1 MTKTIAIIGR
11 PNVGK
16 STLFNRLIE
25 KRIAIVADEPG
36 VTRDFIIE
44 GYEDKGINFNLIDT
58 AGIYES
64 NKKKLSKVLKET
76 SKSAIERS
84 DILIFLLDAREG
96 ITSDDLYLSK
106 LLRKSGKEIILVA
119 NKCETPKQDNEAL
132 ELHSLGF
139 GDPIP
144 ISAEHNRGISD
155 LKSELYKFGK
165 KVEFDFKEELSDS
178 FVQKISILGRP
189 NSGKSTLTNFFIQ
202 ERRQLVGEESGLTRD
217 AISLNF
223 KWLKKDYII
232 IDTPGLRKK
241 SKIDDKIEKKSTKN
255 SLKSVE
261 NSDVSILMVD
271 ALLGFDKQDLNIAN
285 FIEDKGKPF
294 IIAINKWDLIK
305 NKKSKKIEIVEKIN
319 NTLSQFREVKAVFI
333 SSNTGKGLDEL
344 IMKVNEVIDISKLS
358 ISTNNL
364 NSFLEGVISSHAHPN
379 INGRALRFKYITQVR
394 NSPLTFV
401 IFSNRPNVIL
411 DSYKRYISNN
421 LRKEFGLDG
430 VPIIIMYRKSE
441 NPYHNKN

>member
-1 MTKTIAIIGR
+1 VTKTIAIIGR

-25 KRIAIVADEPG
+25 KRIAIVANEPG

-58 AGIYES
+58 AGIHES

-84 DILIFLLDAREG
+84 DILIFLLDVREG

-119 NKCETPKQDNEAL
+119 NKCETPTQDNEAL

-155 LKSELYKFGK
+155 LKSEIYKFGK
-165 KVEFDFKEELSDS
+165 KVEFHFKEEVNDS
-178 FVQKISILGRP
+178 FVKKISILGRP

-217 AISLNF
+217 VISLNF
-223 KWLKKDYII
+223 KWLNKDYII

-285 FIEDKGKPF
+285 FIEDKGKPL

-319 NTLSQFREVKAVFI
+319 NSLSQFRGVKVVFI
-333 SSNTGKGLDEL
+333 ASNTGKGLDEL
-344 IMKVNEVIDISKLS
+344 IMKVNEVIDVSKLS

-364 NSFLEGVISSHAHPN
+364 NSFLEGVISSHTHPN

-401 IFSNRPNVIL
+401 IFSNRPNAIL

>member
-64 NKKKLSKVLKET
+64 NKKKLSKVLKES

-84 DILIFLLDAREG
+84 DILIFLLDVREG

-217 AISLNF
+217 VISLNF
-223 KWLKKDYII
+223 KWLNKDYII

-344 IMKVNEVIDISKLS
+344 IMKVNEVIDVGKLS

>member
-1 MTKTIAIIGR
+1 MTKTVAIIGR

-155 LKSELYKFGK
+155 LKSEIYKFGK
-165 KVEFDFKEELSDS
+165 KVEFDFKEEVNDS

-189 NSGKSTLTNFFIQ
+189 NSGKSTLTNFLIQ

-217 AISLNF
+217 VISLNF
-223 KWLKKDYII
+223 KWLNKDYII

-305 NKKSKKIEIVEKIN
+305 NKKSKKIEIIEKIN
-319 NTLSQFREVKAVFI
+319 NSLSQFREVKAVFI

-344 IMKVNEVIDISKLS
+344 IMKVNEVIDVSKLS

-364 NSFLEGVISSHAHPN
+364 NSFLEEVISSHTHPN

-394 NSPLTFV
+394 NSPLTFI
-401 IFSNRPNVIL
+401 IFSNRPSVIL

-421 LRKEFGLDG
+421 LRKEFGLEG

>member
-1 MTKTIAIIGR
+1 VTKTIAIIGR

-155 LKSELYKFGK
+155 LKSEIYKFGK
-165 KVEFDFKEELSDS
+165 KVEFDFKEEVNDS

-189 NSGKSTLTNFFIQ
+189 NSGKSTLTNFLIQ

-217 AISLNF
+217 VISLNF
-223 KWLKKDYII
+223 KWLNKDYII

-285 FIEDKGKPF
+285 FIEDKGKPL

-319 NTLSQFREVKAVFI
+319 NSLSQFRGVKVVFI
-333 SSNTGKGLDEL
+333 ASNTGKGLDEL
-344 IMKVNEVIDISKLS
+344 IMKVNEVIDVSKLS

-364 NSFLEGVISSHAHPN
+364 NSFLEEVISSHTHPN

-394 NSPLTFV
+394 NSPLTFI
-401 IFSNRPNVIL
+401 IFSNRPSVIL

-421 LRKEFGLDG
+421 LRKEFGLEG

>member
-58 AGIYES
+58 AGIHES
-64 NKKKLSKVLKET
+64 NKKKLSKILKE
-76 SKSAIERS
+76 SSRSAIERS
-84 DILIFLLDAREG
+84 DILIFLLDVREG

-132 ELHSLGF
+132 ELHSLGY

-155 LKSELYKFGK
+155 LKSEIYKFGK
-165 KVEFDFKEELSDS
+165 EVEFDFKEGASDS
-178 FVQKISILGRP
+178 LVQKISILGRP

-202 ERRQLVGEESGLTRD
+202 ESRQLVGEESGLTRD
-217 AISLNF
+217 VISLNF
-223 KWLKKDYII
+223 KWLNKDYII

-305 NKKSKKIEIVEKIN
+305 NKKSKKIEIIEKIN
-319 NTLSQFREVKAVFI
+319 NSLSQFREINVVFI

-344 IMKVNEVIDISKLS
+344 IMRVNEVIDISKLS

-379 INGRALRFKYITQVR
+379 ISGRAIRFKYITQVK
-394 NSPLTFV
+394 NSPLTFI
-401 IFSNRPNVIL
+401 IFSNRPNAIL

>member
-155 LKSELYKFGK
+155 LKSEIYKFGK
-165 KVEFDFKEELSDS
+165 KVEFDFKEEVNDS

-189 NSGKSTLTNFFIQ
+189 NSGKSTLTNFLIQ

-217 AISLNF
+217 VISLNF
-223 KWLKKDYII
+223 KWLNKDYII

-305 NKKSKKIEIVEKIN
+305 NKKSKKIEIIEKIN
-319 NTLSQFREVKAVFI
+319 NSLSQFREVKAVFI

-344 IMKVNEVIDISKLS
+344 IMKVNEVIDVSKLS

-364 NSFLEGVISSHAHPN
+364 NSFLEEVISSHTHPN

-394 NSPLTFV
+394 NSPLTFI
-401 IFSNRPNVIL
+401 IFSNRPSVIL

-421 LRKEFGLDG
+421 LRKEFGLEG

>member
-64 NKKKLSKVLKET
+64 NKKKLSKVLKES

-84 DILIFLLDAREG
+84 DILIFLLDVREG

>member
-1 MTKTIAIIGR
+1 MEY
-11 PNVGK
+11 P
-16 STLFNRLIE
+16 LIE
-25 KRIAIVADEPG
+25 
-36 VTRDFIIE
+36 
-44 GYEDKGINFNLIDT
+44 YC
-58 AGIYES
+58 
-64 NKKKLSKVLKET
+64 LKN
-76 SKSAIERS
+76 
-84 DILIFLLDAREG
+84 
-96 ITSDDLYLSK
+96 DDL
-106 LLRKSGKEIILVA
+106 
-119 NKCETPKQDNEAL
+119 
-132 ELHSLGF
+132 
-139 GDPIP
+139 GDPIV
-144 ISAEHNRGISD
+144 AREHI
-155 LKSELYKFGK
+155 
-165 KVEFDFKEELSDS
+165 
-178 FVQKISILGRP
+178 
-189 NSGKSTLTNFFIQ
+189 
-202 ERRQLVGEESGLTRD
+202 
-217 AISLNF
+217 LNF
-223 KWLKKDYII
+223 KWLNKDYII

-305 NKKSKKIEIVEKIN
+305 NKKSKKIEIIEKIN
-319 NTLSQFREVKAVFI
+319 NSLSQFREVKAVFI

-344 IMKVNEVIDISKLS
+344 IMKVNEVIDVSKLS

-364 NSFLEGVISSHAHPN
+364 NSFLEEVISSHTHPN

-394 NSPLTFV
+394 NSPLTFI
-401 IFSNRPNVIL
+401 IFSNRPSVIL

-421 LRKEFGLDG
+421 LRKEFGLEG

>member
-84 DILIFLLDAREG
+84 DILIFLLDVREG

-106 LLRKSGKEIILVA
+106 LLRKSGKKIILVA

-132 ELHSLGF
+132 ELHSLGY

-155 LKSELYKFGK
+155 LKSEIYKFGK
-165 KVEFDFKEELSDS
+165 KVEFDFQEEVSDS
-178 FVQKISILGRP
+178 FVKKISILGRP

-217 AISLNF
+217 VISLNF
-223 KWLKKDYII
+223 KWLNKDYII

-305 NKKSKKIEIVEKIN
+305 SKKSKKIEIIEKIN
-319 NTLSQFREVKAVFI
+319 NSLSQFREVKVVFI

-344 IMKVNEVIDISKLS
+344 IMKVNEVFDVSKLS

-364 NSFLEGVISSHAHPN
+364 NSFLEGVTSSHAHPN

-394 NSPLTFV
+394 NSPLTFI
-401 IFSNRPNVIL
+401 IFSNRPNAIL

-430 VPIIIMYRKSE
+430 IPIIIMYRKSE

>member
-64 NKKKLSKVLKET
+64 NKKKLSKVLKES

-84 DILIFLLDAREG
+84 DILIFLLDVREG

-217 AISLNF
+217 VISLNF
-223 KWLKKDYII
+223 KWLNKDYII

>member
-155 LKSELYKFGK
+155 LKSEIYKFGK
-165 KVEFDFKEELSDS
+165 KVEFDFKEEVKDS

-189 NSGKSTLTNFFIQ
+189 NSGKSTLTNFLIQ

-217 AISLNF
+217 VISLNF
-223 KWLKKDYII
+223 KWLNKDYII

-305 NKKSKKIEIVEKIN
+305 NKKSKKIEIIEKIN
-319 NTLSQFREVKAVFI
+319 NSLSQFREVKAVFI

-344 IMKVNEVIDISKLS
+344 IMKVNEVIDVSKLS

-364 NSFLEGVISSHAHPN
+364 NSFLEEVISSHTHPN

-394 NSPLTFV
+394 NSPLTFI
-401 IFSNRPNVIL
+401 IFSNRPSVIL

-421 LRKEFGLDG
+421 LRKEFGLEG

>member
-25 KRIAIVADEPG
+25 KRVAIVANEPG

-44 GYEDKGINFNLIDT
+44 GYEDRGINFNLIDT

-84 DILIFLLDAREG
+84 DILIFLLDVREG

-119 NKCETPKQDNEAL
+119 NKCETPTQDNEAL

-144 ISAEHNRGISD
+144 ISAEHNRGMSD
-155 LKSELYKFGK
+155 LKSEIYKFGK
-165 KVEFDFKEELSDS
+165 KVEFYFKEEVNDS
-178 FVQKISILGRP
+178 FVKKISILGRP

-217 AISLNF
+217 VISLNF
-223 KWLKKDYII
+223 KWLNKDYII

-319 NTLSQFREVKAVFI
+319 NSLSQFRGVKVVFI
-333 SSNTGKGLDEL
+333 ASNTGKGLDEL
-344 IMKVNEVIDISKLS
+344 IMKVNEVIDVSKLS

-364 NSFLEGVISSHAHPN
+364 NSFLEGVMSSHTHPN

-401 IFSNRPNVIL
+401 IFSNRPNAIL

>member
-25 KRIAIVADEPG
+25 KKVAIVSNEPG
-36 VTRDFIIE
+36 VTRDFIVE
-44 GYEDKGINFNLIDT
+44 GYEDKGINFKLIDT
-58 AGIYES
+58 AGIHES
-64 NKKKLSKVLKET
+64 NKKRLSKILKET
-76 SKSAIERS
+76 SKTAMERS
-84 DILIFLLDAREG
+84 DILIFLLDVREG

-106 LLRKSGKEIILVA
+106 LIRKSGKEIILVA
-119 NKCETPKQDNEAL
+119 NKCETPKQDDDAL

-139 GDPIP
+139 GTPIP

-155 LKSELYKFGK
+155 LKSEIYKLGK
-165 KVEFDFKEELSDS
+165 KIELDLTEEAKDIL
-178 FVQKISILGRP
+178 VQKISILGRP

-217 AISLNF
+217 AISLDF
-223 KWLKKDYII
+223 RWLNKDYVI

-261 NSDVSILMVD
+261 NSDISILMVD

-305 NKKSKKIEIVEKIN
+305 NKRSKKSKIVEKIN
-319 NTLSQFREVKAVFI
+319 SSLSQFREVNIVFI
-333 SSNTGKGLDEL
+333 SSNNGKGLDEL
-344 IMKVNEVIDISKLS
+344 IIKVNEVIDISKLS
-358 ISTNNL
+358 LSTNNL
-364 NSFLEGVISSHAHPN
+364 NSFLEEIISSHAHPN
-379 INGRALRFKYITQVR
+379 INGRALRFKYITQVSK
-394 NSPLTFV
+394 SPLTFV
-401 IFSNRPNVIL
+401 IFSNRPNSIL

-421 LRKEFGLDG
+421 LRKEFELDG
-430 VPIIIMYRKSE
+430 VPIKIMYRKSE
-441 NPYHNKN
+441 NPYHNKT

>member
-64 NKKKLSKVLKET
+64 NKKKLSKVLKES

>member
-1 MTKTIAIIGR
+1 VTKTIAIIGR

-25 KRIAIVADEPG
+25 KRVAIVANEPG

-44 GYEDKGINFNLIDT
+44 GYEDRGINFNLIDT

-84 DILIFLLDAREG
+84 DILIFLLDVREG

-119 NKCETPKQDNEAL
+119 NKCETPTQDNEAL

-144 ISAEHNRGISD
+144 ISAEHNRGMSD
-155 LKSELYKFGK
+155 LKSEIYKFGK
-165 KVEFDFKEELSDS
+165 KVEFYFKEEVNDS
-178 FVQKISILGRP
+178 FVKKISILGRP

-217 AISLNF
+217 VISLNF
-223 KWLKKDYII
+223 KWLNKDYII

-285 FIEDKGKPF
+285 FIEDKGKPL

-319 NTLSQFREVKAVFI
+319 NSLSQFRGVKVVFI
-333 SSNTGKGLDEL
+333 ASNTGKGLDEL
-344 IMKVNEVIDISKLS
+344 IMKVNEVIDVSKLS

-364 NSFLEGVISSHAHPN
+364 NSFLEGVISSHTHPN

-401 IFSNRPNVIL
+401 IFSNRPNAIL

>member
-1 MTKTIAIIGR
+1 VTKTIAIIGR

-84 DILIFLLDAREG
+84 DILIFLLDVREG

-132 ELHSLGF
+132 ELHSLGY

-155 LKSELYKFGK
+155 LKSEIYKFGK
-165 KVEFDFKEELSDS
+165 KVEFDFKEEVSDS
-178 FVQKISILGRP
+178 FVKKISILGRP

-217 AISLNF
+217 VISLNF
-223 KWLKKDYII
+223 KWLSKDYII

-305 NKKSKKIEIVEKIN
+305 NKKSKKIEILEKIN
-319 NTLSQFREVKAVFI
+319 NSLSQFREVKVVFI

-344 IMKVNEVIDISKLS
+344 IMKVNEVIDVSKLS

-364 NSFLEGVISSHAHPN
+364 NSFLEEVISSHTHPN

-394 NSPLTFV
+394 NSPLTFI
-401 IFSNRPNVIL
+401 IFSNRPSVIL

-421 LRKEFGLDG
+421 LRKEFGLEG

>member
-1 MTKTIAIIGR
+1 
-11 PNVGK
+11 
-16 STLFNRLIE
+16 
-25 KRIAIVADEPG
+25 
-36 VTRDFIIE
+36 
-44 GYEDKGINFNLIDT
+44 
-58 AGIYES
+58 
-64 NKKKLSKVLKET
+64 
-76 SKSAIERS
+76 
-84 DILIFLLDAREG
+84 
-96 ITSDDLYLSK
+96 
-106 LLRKSGKEIILVA
+106 
-119 NKCETPKQDNEAL
+119 
-132 ELHSLGF
+132 
-139 GDPIP
+139 
-144 ISAEHNRGISD
+144 
-155 LKSELYKFGK
+155 
-165 KVEFDFKEELSDS
+165 
-178 FVQKISILGRP
+178 
-189 NSGKSTLTNFFIQ
+189 
-202 ERRQLVGEESGLTRD
+202 
-217 AISLNF
+217 
-223 KWLKKDYII
+223 
-232 IDTPGLRKK
+232 
-241 SKIDDKIEKKSTKN
+241 
-255 SLKSVE
+255 
-261 NSDVSILMVD
+261 MVD

>member
-25 KRIAIVADEPG
+25 KRVAIVANEPG

-44 GYEDKGINFNLIDT
+44 GYEDRGINFNLIDT
-58 AGIYES
+58 AGIHES

-84 DILIFLLDAREG
+84 DILIFLLDVREG

-119 NKCETPKQDNEAL
+119 NKCETPTQDNEAL

-144 ISAEHNRGISD
+144 ISAEHNRGMSD
-155 LKSELYKFGK
+155 LKSEIYKFGK
-165 KVEFDFKEELSDS
+165 KVEFYFKEEVNDS
-178 FVQKISILGRP
+178 FVKKISILGRP

-223 KWLKKDYII
+223 KWLSKDYII

-285 FIEDKGKPF
+285 FIEDKGKPL

-319 NTLSQFREVKAVFI
+319 NSLSQFRGVKVVFI
-333 SSNTGKGLDEL
+333 ASNTGKGLDEL
-344 IMKVNEVIDISKLS
+344 IMKVNEVIDVSKLS

-364 NSFLEGVISSHAHPN
+364 NSFLEGVMSSHTHPN

-401 IFSNRPNVIL
+401 IFSNRPNAIL

>member
-64 NKKKLSKVLKET
+64 NKKKLSRVLKET

-155 LKSELYKFGK
+155 LKSEIYKFGK
-165 KVEFDFKEELSDS
+165 KVEFDFKEEVKDS

-189 NSGKSTLTNFFIQ
+189 NSGKSTLTNFLIQ

-217 AISLNF
+217 VISLNF
-223 KWLKKDYII
+223 KWLNKDYII

-305 NKKSKKIEIVEKIN
+305 NKKSKKIEIIEKIN
-319 NTLSQFREVKAVFI
+319 NSLSQFREVKAVFI

-344 IMKVNEVIDISKLS
+344 IMKVNEVIDVSKLS

-364 NSFLEGVISSHAHPN
+364 NSFLEEVISSHTHPN

-394 NSPLTFV
+394 NSPLTFI
-401 IFSNRPNVIL
+401 IFSNRPSVIL

-421 LRKEFGLDG
+421 LRKEFGLEG

>member
-64 NKKKLSKVLKET
+64 NKKKLSKVLKES

-241 SKIDDKIEKKSTKN
+241 SKIDDKIEKKSTKS

-261 NSDVSILMVD
+261 NSDVSVLMVD

-319 NTLSQFREVKAVFI
+319 NSLSQFRGVKVVFI
-333 SSNTGKGLDEL
+333 ASNTGKGLDEL
-344 IMKVNEVIDISKLS
+344 IMKVNEVIDVSKLS

-364 NSFLEGVISSHAHPN
+364 NSFLEEVISSHTHPN

-394 NSPLTFV
+394 NSPLTFI
-401 IFSNRPNVIL
+401 IFSNRPSVIL

-421 LRKEFGLDG
+421 LRKEFGLEG

>member
-25 KRIAIVADEPG
+25 KKIAIVGNEPG
-36 VTRDFIIE
+36 VTRDFIVE
-44 GYEDKGINFNLIDT
+44 GYEDKGINFKLIDT
-58 AGIYES
+58 AGIHES
-64 NKKKLSKVLKET
+64 NKKGLSKILRET
-76 SKSAIERS
+76 SKAAIERS
-84 DILIFLLDAREG
+84 DILIFLLDVREG

-106 LLRKSGKEIILVA
+106 LIRKSGKEIILVA
-119 NKCETPKQDNEAL
+119 NKCETPKQDDDAL

-139 GDPIP
+139 GTPIP

-155 LKSELYKFGK
+155 LKSEIYKLGK
-165 KVEFDFKEELSDS
+165 KIELDLTEEAKDIL
-178 FVQKISILGRP
+178 VQKISILGRP

-217 AISLNF
+217 AISLDF
-223 KWLKKDYII
+223 RWLNKDYVI
-232 IDTPGLRKK
+232 IDTPGLRRK

-261 NSDVSILMVD
+261 NSDISILMVD

-294 IIAINKWDLIK
+294 IIAVNKWDLIK
-305 NKKSKKIEIVEKIN
+305 NKRSKKSKIVEKIN
-319 NTLSQFREVKAVFI
+319 SSLSQFREVNTVFI
-333 SSNTGKGLDEL
+333 SSNYGKGLDEL
-344 IMKVNEVIDISKLS
+344 IIKVNEVIDITKLS
-358 ISTNNL
+358 LSTNNL
-364 NSFLEGVISSHAHPN
+364 NSFLEEIISSHAHPN
-379 INGRALRFKYITQVR
+379 INGRALRFKYITQVSK
-394 NSPLTFV
+394 SPLTFV
-401 IFSNRPNVIL
+401 IFSNRPNSIL

-430 VPIIIMYRKSE
+430 VPIKIMYRKSE
-441 NPYHNKN
+441 NPYHNKT

>member
-1 MTKTIAIIGR
+1 VTKTIAIIGR

-155 LKSELYKFGK
+155 LKSEIYKFGK
-165 KVEFDFKEELSDS
+165 KVEFDFKEEVKDS

-189 NSGKSTLTNFFIQ
+189 NSGKSTLTNFLIQ

-217 AISLNF
+217 VISLNF
-223 KWLKKDYII
+223 KWLNKDYII

-305 NKKSKKIEIVEKIN
+305 NKKSKKIEIIEKIN
-319 NTLSQFREVKAVFI
+319 NSLSQFREVKAVFI

-344 IMKVNEVIDISKLS
+344 IMKVNEVIDVSKLS

-364 NSFLEGVISSHAHPN
+364 NSFLEEVISSHTHPN

-394 NSPLTFV
+394 NSPLTFI
-401 IFSNRPNVIL
+401 IFSNRPSVIL

-421 LRKEFGLDG
+421 LRKEFGLEG